1 MKKKILSVALT
12 LALLL
17 PALTVPAGAFHAEP
31 YVWHIYNGVLS
42 LIVYDETGKSQEI
55 QVYDE
60 AGNQL
65 YQQVGDDPY
74 EWEKLDVPIPAAE
87 VQRRREEQQAAEL
100 AEYGPKVKAKKAEI
114 ERTYRVRLDYDLE
127 GSEYDF
133 YFLTEWENRILE
145 IPTPLWKA
153 ANAVLAKQGK
163 TLTIGPILGLTPEE
177 EAWGLPSAPG
187 YYTPKSTR
195 ISLCRDEVFSH
206 EYGHFLFMTILPK
219 IYGSGALQSK
229 WTAQN
234 RGIAYGNYTAENP
247 AFVTNYAS
255 TNIDEDFADTFA
267 VLMGTYQ
274 SESFPAS
281 TAKQL
286 IYDYPDSIA
295 AKKLFYARQLLCEA
309 FSLDPSVFPDIVP
322 SYPSGWAKAGV
333 EEYQNTIGASSDTWC
348 GVIPCA
354 GDVHHTSYQTGATRQ
369 SFAFSMHTM
378 VKKLGG
384 CYGTRYWMNQNFNQ
398 NWDVSSDV
406 EIMVHRGTFPFVDV
420 TMMRDSSYP
429 IHSAIYALY
438 KNGVVSGTSSTT
450 FNPDGLITRQEAAA
464 MLYRLCKALDYELPQ
479 GTLDFADADQ
489 VAPWAREAVA
499 AISAAGI
506 MKGVGNN
513 QFNPTGV
520 YTNEQSAVTL
530 LRVYKMLTET
540 A

>member
-17 PALTVPAGAFHAEP
+17 PALTVPAGAFRAEP
-31 YVWHIYNGVLS
+31 YVRHVYKGVLS
-42 LIVYDETGKSQEI
+42 LIVYDETGKSQVI

-74 EWEKLDVPIPAAE
+74 EWEKLDVPISAAE
-87 VQRRREEQQAAEL
+87 AQRRGEEQRAAEL

-114 ERTYRVRLDYDLE
+114 ERTYRVRFDYDLE
-127 GSEYDF
+127 GSKDDLDW
-133 YFLTEWENRILE
+133 LTNWENCILK

-163 TLTIGPILGLTPEE
+163 TLTIGPGSVDSGSG
-177 EAWGLPSAPG
+177 AA
-187 YYTPKSTR
+187 YYTPKLTR
-195 ISLCRDEVFSH
+195 ISFAVATPEELLSH
-206 EYGHFLFMTILPK
+206 EYGHFLFSTILPQ
-219 IYGSGALQSK
+219 IYGSGALRSK

-234 RGIAYGNYTAENP
+234 GGIAYGDYTAENP
-247 AFVTNYAS
+247 AFVTSYAS
-255 TNIDEDFADTFA
+255 TNVDEDFADTFA

-333 EEYQNTIGASSDTWC
+333 EEYQNTIGDSSDIWY

-354 GDVHHTSYQTGATRQ
+354 GDVHRTSYQAGATRQ
-369 SFAFSMHTM
+369 SFAFSMHAM
-378 VKKLGG
+378 VKKLGN
-384 CYGTRYWMNQNFNQ
+384 CQGTRYWMNQDFDQ
-398 NWDVSSDV
+398 SWHVSSDV
-406 EIMVHRGTFPFVDV
+406 EIMVHRGTFPFADV
-420 TMMRDSSYP
+420 TMMGNSAYP
-429 IHSAIYALY
+429 IHSAVYALY